1 MNEKETTIASQLL
14 VSSEWF
20 GKWGQI
26 HNYDGSTEELLE
38 ANILGPGN
46 LIFPK
51 SRATTS
57 IDEFGNSM
65 HLRRRK
71 DGSIVIEKYVYLNQP
86 DRRGKHGKP
95 SDIDIAP
102 ILAKFAK

>member
-1 MNEKETTIASQLL
+1 MSEKQTTIANRML
-14 VSSEWF
+14 VSSYPWGEW
-20 GKWGQI
+20 GEVL
-26 HNYDGSTEELLE
+26 NYDGSPEELLE

-65 HLRRRK
+65 HLRRRIG
-71 DGSIVIEKYVYLNQP
+71 GSIVIEKHVYFYQP